1 MKCYKGFNK
10 NLQCRGF
17 QYEIGKDY
25 TEEKASICSQGFHA
39 CEFPLNI
46 FKYYPPSTSRFCEVE
61 LDVNDQRSDDT
72 KRVGRHIKIKEEI
85 GIFGLIEESIDYIK
99 NHLCLDDNNSINQ
112 AYRGVS
118 IKTDHYSTS
127 INAADRG
134 ATTNTGGMSIAKNI
148 GDRSAATNTGNMS
161 VVTSS
166 GKMSAATNTGG
177 YSVATNQGYRS
188 TTTNTGDCS
197 AASNIGDKSTAT
209 NTGDSSIAINRG
221 YKSVSTN
228 TGNNSTATNAGACSV
243 STNTG
248 KSSAA
253 KNTGDCSVA
262 INTGDCSS
270 ASVERNESVA
280 IATGYQGKAK
290 GGLGCFLVLADW
302 RREPDGLYHI
312 ADVKSVQVDG
322 VNIKADTFY
331 TLENNE
337 FVEVE
342 E

>member
-39 CEFPLNI
+39 CEFPLNV

-61 LDVNDQRSDDT
+61 LDVNDQISDDT
-72 KRVGRHIKIKEEI
+72 KRVGKHIKIKEEI

-99 NHLCLDDNNSINQ
+99 NHLCLDNDNSINQ
-112 AYRGVS
+112 SYRGVS
-118 IKTDHYSTS
+118 INTNYYSTS
-127 INAADRG
+127 INTADRG

-161 VVTSS
+161 VVISS

-209 NTGDSSIAINRG
+209 NTGDSSIAINIG

-228 TGNNSTATNAGACSV
+228 TGNNSTAINSGACSV
-243 STNTG
+243 AT
-248 KSSAA
+248 
-253 KNTGDCSVA
+253 NTGDCSVA

-302 RREPDGLYHI
+302 RIEPDGSYHI

-331 TLENNE
+331 TLVNNE
-337 FVEVE
+337 FIEVE